1 MAKIKLNGKNIS
13 ILEDTSLLSLLEKY
27 KIDRKKIAIELNGKI
42 IQKNR
47 FQKTFLKNMDRVE
60 LVHFIGG
67 G

>member
-13 ILEDTSLLSLLEKY
+13 ILKDTSLLSLLEKY
-27 KIDRKKIAIELNGKI
+27 KIDKKKIAIELNGKI
-42 IQKNR
+42 VQKNR
-47 FQKTFLKNMDRVE
+47 FQKTFLKNLDRVE

>member
-27 KIDRKKIAIELNGKI
+27 KIDKKKIAIELNGKI
-42 IQKNR
+42 VQKNR

>member
-13 ILEDTSLLSLLEKY
+13 ILKDTSLLSLLEKY
-27 KIDRKKIAIELNGKI
+27 KIDKKKIAIELNGKI
-42 IQKNR
+42 VQKNR
-47 FQKTFLKNMDRVE
+47 FQKTYLKNLDRVE

>member
-42 IQKNR
+42 VQKNR

>member
-13 ILEDTSLLSLLEKY
+13 ILKDTSLLSLLEKY

-42 IQKNR
+42 VQKNR

>member
-27 KIDRKKIAIELNGKI
+27 KIDKKKIAIELNGKI
-42 IQKNR
+42 VQKNR
-47 FQKTFLKNMDRVE
+47 FQKTFLKNLDRVE

>member
-42 IQKNR
+42 VQKNR
-47 FQKTFLKNMDRVE
+47 FQKTFLKNLDRVE